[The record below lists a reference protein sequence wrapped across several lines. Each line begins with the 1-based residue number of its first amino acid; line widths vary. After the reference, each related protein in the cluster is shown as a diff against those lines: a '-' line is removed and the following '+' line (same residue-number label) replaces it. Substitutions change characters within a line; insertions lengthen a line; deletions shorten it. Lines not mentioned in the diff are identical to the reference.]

1 MTHSNRITN
10 IVDPFFENDL
20 NNPNVSDTRKLL
32 SLSKSMPPTE
42 LGKCFTQKVGELLET
57 IQVEEEVVTG
67 PKPPTDEEYDK
78 FFKGN

>member
-10 IVDPFFENDL
+10 IVDPFFENEL
-20 NNPNVSDTRKLL
+20 NNPDVSDTRKLL

-42 LGKCFTQKVGELLET
+42 LGKCFTQKVSELLGT
-57 IQVEEEVVTG
+57 IQVEEAVVG

-78 FFKGN
+78 FFKGS